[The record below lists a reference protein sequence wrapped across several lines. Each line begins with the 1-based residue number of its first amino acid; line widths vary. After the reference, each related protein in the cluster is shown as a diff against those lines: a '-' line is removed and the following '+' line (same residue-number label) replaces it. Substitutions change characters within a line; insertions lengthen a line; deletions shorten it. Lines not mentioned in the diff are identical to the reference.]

1 MLPGRD
7 GHSIVRELRRRG
19 DTTLVLMP
27 TAGDG
32 LDAMVKAL
40 QARANGY
47 QVKPFRMGELEARIR
62 SLEQR
67 SDRA

>member
-32 LDAMVKAL
+32 LDTMVEGL
-40 QARANGY
+40 QAGADAN
-47 QVKPFRMGELEARIR
+47 QVKPFRMGELVACIR
-62 SLEQR
+62 SLE
-67 SDRA
+67 